1 MFDKKLIV
9 LSLIAAM
16 VFLPGGLA
24 LPAATHAQTFAPAV
38 DGSLWLPSRAGYINP
53 NGFSWL
59 YQFNKTSM
67 TIAMVNDT
75 AGVDTPNVAVDDNAI
90 WFAGQ
95 GPIVKMSK
103 QDGHVL
109 GTVPDQVLTQ
119 ITGTYQHNASAV
131 ALDPT
136 DAWFS
141 YAASGHPPMIIAI
154 NKANMAVDKTIS
166 GVGSG
171 SDGQGLA
178 VDQNY
183 VWAASGGS
191 VQKIDKTTGALVAT
205 IPVGGMATG
214 VAIGGNYVWVANYYT
229 ESVTKID
236 RTTNAVAAT
245 IPVGRFSWGHLGGVA
260 ADNSSVWV
268 VDHTDPQIYKID
280 QTTDAVTA
288 LATWP
293 SYRGVNM
300 TGISYDDNY
309 VWVIDASNGAIFQFD
324 KTTDKLLNSLVD
336 ASFYNMQAFGDF
348 AGGQYD
354 TVFGPPPVPADTI
367 APTTTATFTG
377 TAGQNGWY
385 TSNVAVSLSAT
396 DNAGGSGVK
405 ETDICVDQT
414 NTCTPTAGTTAT
426 ISTEG
431 MNYVRYQSVDNAG
444 NVEAMHSD
452 QVRLDKTA
460 PVTTAALT
468 GTAGQNGW
476 FTSAVTASLAAT
488 DAGSG
493 VQTTNICVDQTNTC
507 TPTAGTTATISTEG
521 TNYLRYQTIDAA
533 GNTEALHSDVVK
545 IDMTAPVST
554 ATLSGTLGQNNW
566 YTSNVTVALSATDTA
581 GGSGVNGV
589 EVCVDQNNTCVPTAV
604 AASATVSTEGMN
616 YVRYQAVDNAG
627 NVEAVHST
635 QVQVDTVPPASSI
648 TSPAKDDMI
657 TASPATVT
665 VSVSDVTSGTASVTV
680 NGTAATLTSGTAQSG
695 VWTAS
700 VPVTVPPAA
709 GSALTFTAS
718 ATDLAGNTASSP
730 MITVDD
736 DGIVSAV
743 DHNAS
748 TNADESLIYSS
759 DFNNGTTYGSITKRG
774 GWIYSVVPAAT
785 AGTIEASLSGSGSNT
800 SMVVCGNNVQ
810 VSMQKAGDTI
820 DITCGVDP
828 STGLL
833 TTTAT
838 AIKAATSISLQEP
851 QTGKGKA
858 IKVNLTTGQTVT
870 LGSFILPSA
879 SNAQPLSI
887 EVLDETGAVLD
898 TGTLLPG
905 QEINIDPN
913 ATSGILVE
921 NLSTE
926 PVTLTM
932 DGTPVTI
939 APGQSMTDQC
949 PGVAGNTGNTGCPF
963 ANNTITTIHIIDQ
976 AKSGICGTQPNGK
989 PAPECT
995 QALPNARV
1003 KVFDRDNADF
1013 VAQFG
1018 KAPSKDR
1025 FASIFAATTG
1035 LVGSCSTDV
1044 TGSCAVGESF
1054 PGHLLVAVQMT
1065 GSDGTMTYDGR
1076 LINFKDAASLTAAQ
1090 QSNND
1095 SDVDGP
1101 APQKGALV
1109 TKKFQFDET
1118 ITKAG
1123 TFKYHAMIQGETLWA
1138 LALNILG
1145 TGSNA
1150 DQVKNACKIVAQQNS
1165 ISIPEWGIAGTT
1177 TDHQLAIGTLID
1189 ISGLRKTATN

>member
-367 APTTTATFTG
+367 APTTTATF
-377 TAGQNGWY
+377 
-385 TSNVAVSLSAT
+385 
-396 DNAGGSGVK
+396 
-405 ETDICVDQT
+405 
-414 NTCTPTAGTTAT
+414 
-426 ISTEG
+426 
-431 MNYVRYQSVDNAG
+431 
-444 NVEAMHSD
+444 
-452 QVRLDKTA
+452 
-460 PVTTAALT
+460 T